1 MTQHLLAIG
10 SRWLC
15 SQDVL
20 PCLPSPCTPWQSKS
34 NRNGSQAL
42 QLLQQ
47 QNPYL
52 PNFPCAGETLPKFIL
67 KQKTTKQKH
76 HHLVMKS
83 SLKNID
89 AKLLHKE
96 SQNPTIFLTDPS
108 KQKETGK
115 WVLGLLVPA
124 SHHHSL
130 PTTLPYP
137 THSRRKKDCKSIYL
151 FTCLF
156 FAEMGR
162 RRNSQRGG
170 KESVDNM
177 ISESRKVSL
186 KNPPSG

>member
-1 MTQHLLAIG
+1 MA
-10 SRWLC
+10 
-15 SQDVL
+15 VL
-20 PCLPSPCTPWQSKS
+20 TGRATLSAKS
-34 NRNGSQAL
+34 MHTMAKQV
-42 QLLQQ
+42 
-47 QNPYL
+47 
-52 PNFPCAGETLPKFIL
+52 
-67 KQKTTKQKH
+67 KQKWITSIAVVATTKSISTQFPMCWRDPSKFQFLNKKPQKKKH
-76 HHLVMKS
+76 HHLVIKS

-96 SQNPTIFLTDPS
+96 SQNPTNFLTDPS

-115 WVLGLLVPA
+115 WVLGLVVPA